1 MKQPLIIFGTRP
13 EYLKIKSLV
22 ILLEEKKI
30 PFILLQV
37 LQHEQLEVEEKNK
50 PFYKC
55 VKLLPNDTVTRLTCL
70 ASEISL
76 RVEPFILTASCVFIQ
91 GDTATAFFTALSAFH
106 NSIPIFHIEAG
117 LRTYDLQN
125 PFPEEAYRSM
135 ISRIATYH
143 LCPDEAAKRNLEKE
157 GIHKNLFV
165 VGNTILDLV
174 KSYTMTR
181 FCGTVVPITIHRR
194 ENWENLPQIV
204 KAVHTLA
211 LWRPDLD
218 FVWIYHPNPALQ
230 KVVNDTL
237 KTLEVPSNMWC
248 EQPCS
253 HKQLCKYIHEA
264 YCLITDSGGIQ
275 EEASFVGKY
284 CYVLRKT
291 TERSSIPPLYLTTIA
306 RPEELVPEFKK
317 RQMTLLASCTV
328 YGTGY
333 SSEQIATI
341 LKDLN

>member
-1 MKQPLIIFGTRP
+1 MRIGIVFGTRP
-13 EYLKIKSLV
+13 EYLKVKPLFTTFTAAQIEFRILHVFQHKDLEIEERDSANYIAVQLPSVPGSSRLVELSSSLPQALESAIEPCSH
-22 ILLEEKKI
+22 IL
-30 PFILLQV
+30 V
-37 LQHEQLEVEEKNK
+37 
-50 PFYKC
+50 
-55 VKLLPNDTVTRLTCL
+55 
-70 ASEISL
+70 
-76 RVEPFILTASCVFIQ
+76 Q
-91 GDTATAFFTALSAFH
+91 GDTATAFFAALTAFH
-106 NSIPIFHIEAG
+106 LKLPVIHLEAG

-143 LCPDEAAKRNLEKE
+143 LCPDEAAKRNLKKE
-157 GIHKNLFV
+157 EIHENLFV

-174 KSYTMTR
+174 KSYSMTR
-181 FCGTVVPITIHRR
+181 FCGTIVPITIHRR
-194 ENWENLPQIV
+194 ENWESLPAIV

-230 KVVNDTL
+230 TVVNDTL

-275 EEASFVGKY
+275 EEASFVGKF

-291 TERSSIPPLYLTTIA
+291 TERSSIPSLYLTTITT
-306 RPEELVPEFKK
+306 PEELVPEFKK
-317 RQMTLLASCTV
+317 RQMTLLPSCTV
-328 YGTGY
+328 YGTGN

-341 LKDLN
+341 LKNLNQ